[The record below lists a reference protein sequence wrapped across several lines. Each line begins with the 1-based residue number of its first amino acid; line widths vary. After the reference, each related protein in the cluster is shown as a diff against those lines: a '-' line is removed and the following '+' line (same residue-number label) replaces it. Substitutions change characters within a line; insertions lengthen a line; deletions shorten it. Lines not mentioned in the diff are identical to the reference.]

1 MKRRRRSLKCGRT
14 TPSRKGG
21 WGQTCA
27 ERPLSR
33 VPDIDLET
41 VLIGEDDVVPRARYT
56 SPQFAALE
64 FERLWARVW
73 QVACREDE
81 ISEVGDFCE
90 YLIGD
95 QSVLVVRAA
104 PDVVGAFH
112 NTCLHRGTRL
122 AEGTGHFDDACMR
135 CRYHA
140 WRYDLDGALIEVVDP
155 DEFAPM
161 PPNIHLGEV
170 RVDRWGGF
178 VWVSLDPDAP
188 PLLEY
193 LDPLPTLLAPYHLDR
208 LRIRS
213 YRATVLPANW
223 KVVVDAFNE
232 GYHVQGTHPQI
243 LPWTDDVS
251 LEYEPLGI
259 HSHYGRLPN
268 ARRALRPS
276 PRLGL
281 AEGEYDEGEIL
292 ASFVAG
298 LGGLFYDDELA
309 LVDKIRSEP
318 SESESMLTRY
328 QRGRREL
335 LAVRGVAVEEFADD
349 QLTSADDVFF
359 FPNMVGPIYP
369 GTAIIFRVRPNG
381 LDPDSSIKDTWFLEW
396 PRDGEEHKRPQR
408 RFYPNWTERDWGI
421 ITNQDYANMEHVQIG
436 MKSRGGQGLRL
447 NRRQESNILHMHRM
461 IDRYLTHS

>member
-1 MKRRRRSLKCGRT
+1 VTG
-14 TPSRKGG
+14 
-21 WGQTCA
+21 
-27 ERPLSR
+27 
-33 VPDIDLET
+33 IDLQG
-41 VLIGEDDVVPRARYT
+41 VLVGDDDVVARSRYT
-56 SPQFAALE
+56 SAQFGALE
-64 FERLWARVW
+64 FERLWSRVW
-73 QVACREDE
+73 QVACRAEE
-81 ISEVGDFCE
+81 IAEVGDFCE
-90 YLIGD
+90 YLMGD
-95 QSVLVVRAA
+95 QSILVVRSAS
-104 PDVVGAFH
+104 DVIGAYH

-122 AEGTGHFDDACMR
+122 AEGTGHFDDECIR

-140 WRYDLDGALIEVVDP
+140 WRYDLDGKLIEVVDP
-155 DEFAPM
+155 EEFAPM
-161 PPNIHLGEV
+161 PQDLGLAQV
-170 RVDRWGGF
+170 RVDQWGGF
-178 VWVSLDPDAP
+178 VWVCFDSAAP

-208 LRIRS
+208 MRIRS

-251 LEYEPLGI
+251 LAYEPLGI
-259 HSHYGRLPN
+259 HSHYGRLPS
-268 ARRALRPS
+268 ARRTLRPS

-281 AEGEYDEGEIL
+281 REDQYDEGEIL

-298 LGGLFYDDELA
+298 LGGLFYDDEQA
-309 LVDKIRSEP
+309 LIDKIRSSPEDG
-318 SESESMLTRY
+318 ETMLSRY
-328 QRGRREL
+328 QKGRREL
-335 LAVRGVAVEEFADD
+335 LATRGVAVEHFSDD

-369 GTAIIFRVRPNG
+369 GTAIIFRVRPNA

-396 PRDGEEHKRPQR
+396 PREGEVRRRPQR
-408 RFYPNWTERDWGI
+408 QFYPDWTERDWGT

-447 NRRQESNILHMHRM
+447 NRRQESNVLHMHRM
-461 IDRYLTHS
+461 IDRYLTDS